1 MKTKLPVYELSEVIP
16 AVIDEVQNGDAS
28 AMEVYA
34 NLITLE
40 RMIAETK
47 KEVLNY
53 AIDERELLGKEDV
66 IRAGY
71 RISVV
76 STQRF
81 TYDDPEIERHKAI
94 IKSREILC
102 KKAYQLN
109 MAGQP
114 MYDEDG
120 VVINPATPKVITTIK
135 CEKLPEDY
143 HVVI

>member
-1 MKTKLPVYELSEVIP
+1 MKTKLPVNDMSEVIP
-16 AVIDEVQNGDAS
+16 SVIHEVQNGDAS

-34 NLITLE
+34 NLVTLE
-40 RMIAETK
+40 RMIAEAK

-81 TYDDPEIERHKAI
+81 TYDDPEIERHKAL
-94 IKSREILC
+94 IKSREVLC
-102 KKAYQLN
+102 KKAYQLDQN
-109 MAGQP
+109 GQP

-120 VVINPATPKVITTIK
+120 VVITPATPKVTTTIK
-135 CEKLPEDY
+135 CERLPEDY